1 MCFVF
6 VLLFYMMSP
15 FSEKDNLGLISNFF
29 IEQKYFHNKLQKAD
43 TFYPAFLIPLISI
56 LQNLQTVRFCNKI
69 DLSSPI
75 FLILV
80 F

>member
-6 VLLFYMMSP
+6 VSLFYVMSP

-43 TFYPAFLIPLISI
+43 SFYGQVENSEMSEISENYLRVI
-56 LQNLQTVRFCNKI
+56 HLR
-69 DLSSPI
+69 
-75 FLILV
+75 V
-80 F
+80 FVLALYA